1 MEELGVDKMQ
11 IKYWLLHQAMQ
22 RGRNKVRKKE
32 PLIGQ
37 HFTVPRSGAKSV
49 ETFLYRP
56 EKAISKSLPTLF
68 NVHGGA
74 WVGGDATTLDSQSQY
89 IADRLGCFVV
99 NINYTKLD
107 VEPFPYPQQEIR
119 DTVLYFRNHAKEYGI
134 DITRFS
140 LIGYSAGGHLCAG
153 TAILL
158 RDAGFQ
164 LNSQFLCYP
173 FLDFTNFGMEGMGME
188 QGKAEKT
195 DKLMDGLFFPK
206 MGKATSLLSPAAA
219 PKEILKGL
227 AAAEIIT
234 CGEDELLSQSV
245 QYEEHLTKAGVE
257 VLRKDYRG
265 SIHGFLEVNF
275 PETKENGAK
284 SLEQE
289 AFMKEAFEYIC
300 QRAFYHWNIQT
311 D

>member
-1 MEELGVDKMQ
+1 MRL
-11 IKYWLLHQAMQ
+11 KYWLLHQVMQ
-22 RGRNKVRKKE
+22 RGRNHVKKKG

-37 HFTVPRSGAKSV
+37 HFTVPRSGVKSV
-49 ETFLYRP
+49 KTILYCP
-56 EKAISKSLPTLF
+56 QKSILDLLPTLF

-119 DTVLYFRNHAKEYGI
+119 DTVLYFRDHAKEYGI

-158 RDAGFQ
+158 RDAGFE

-173 FLDFTNFGMEGMGME
+173 FLDFTSFGVEGLGMEH
-188 QGKAEKT
+188 GKAEKAE
-195 DKLMDGLFFPK
+195 KLMDELF
-206 MGKATSLLSPAAA
+206 SLGWTNLRHCYLRPVRQERHSWGWLRRRLLPAARMNYF
-219 PKEILKGL
+219 
-227 AAAEIIT
+227 
-234 CGEDELLSQSV
+234 LSQFSMRNAW
-245 QYEEHLTKAGVE
+245 QKRGWKSSGKITMALSMGSWRSIS
-257 VLRKDYRG
+257 RKQKRTVPNRRNRKF
-265 SIHGFLEVNF
+265 I
-275 PETKENGAK
+275 
-284 SLEQE
+284 
-289 AFMKEAFEYIC
+289 
-300 QRAFYHWNIQT
+300 
-311 D
+311 

>member
-1 MEELGVDKMQ
+1 MRL
-11 IKYWLLHQAMQ
+11 KYWLLHQAMQ
-22 RGRNKVRKKE
+22 HGRNKVKKRG
-32 PLIGQ
+32 PLMGQ
-37 HFTVPRSGAKSV
+37 RFMLPRSGEKSV

-56 EKAISKSLPTLF
+56 EKAISEPLPALF

-74 WVGGDATTLDSQSQY
+74 WVGGDATALDSQSQY
-89 IADRLGCFVV
+89 LADRLGCFVV

-119 DTVLYFRNHAKEYGI
+119 DTVLYFRDHAKEYGI

-158 RDAGFQ
+158 RDADFQ

-188 QGKAEKT
+188 QGEAKKT
-195 DKLMDGLFFPK
+195 DKLMEGLFFPK
-206 MGKATSLLSPAAA
+206 LDKASALLSPAAA
-219 PKEILKGL
+219 PEEKLKGM

-234 CGEDELLSQSV
+234 CGEDELFSQSV
-245 QYEEHLTKAGVE
+245 QYEEHLAKAGVE
-257 VLRKDYRG
+257 VLRKDFHG

-275 PETKENGAK
+275 PETEENGAK
-284 SLEQE
+284 SPEQE
-289 AFMKEAFEYIC
+289 AFMKEAVEYIR
-300 QRAFYHWNIQT
+300 QRAFYHWKIQE